1 MEACRRK
8 PCRHRL
14 NLRLR
19 TREPRRRNKGER
31 EDREIHR
38 TFSWIVVYGGRNKVP
53 QRQQGI
59 CTGMIHLR
67 RSRSRC
73 HYHTTWYLHGFPG
86 NEGSADTMH
95 DVLSKVPPFRNT
107 STNVRIGSPP
117 SARFKHRVTF
127 TRNVVATD

>member
-117 SARFKHRVTF
+117 SARSSFLHLRF
-127 TRNVVATD
+127 SISFCS